1 MGGITNK
8 IQGYLEDANMPMMA
22 VFRKQ
27 IVGFYMFGGIDETG
41 QVTNDLHLVE
51 FDKKENTKCI
61 DEMGNYR
68 QNEVASCTMVARKV
82 ETHGVGP
89 IPRTQHS
96 ASFYNSY
103 LIVYGGRNDSQYT

>member
-8 IQGYLEDANMPMMA
+8 IQGYLEDTNMPMMA

-51 FDKKENTKCI
+51 FDK
-61 DEMGNYR
+61 
-68 QNEVASCTMVARKV
+68 
-82 ETHGVGP
+82 
-89 IPRTQHS
+89 
-96 ASFYNSY
+96 
-103 LIVYGGRNDSQYT
+103 